1 MIVATVTEAKA
12 QLSAL
17 LERVQKGEEIVLCRN
32 GKPIARL
39 VPIGRE
45 PVDREPGR
53 LRGLIRIRDDFEE
66 LPEGFSNAFGA
77 GES

>member
-17 LERVQKGEEIVLCRN
+17 LERVQQGEEIVLCRN
-32 GKPIARL
+32 GKPLARL

-53 LRGLIRIRDDFEE
+53 LRGRIRIGKDFEE
-66 LPEGFSNAFGA
+66 LPEGFSDAFGVE
-77 GES
+77 ES